1 MRRPDASMSLL
12 TDIQADAL
20 EPGYRQQSE
29 RRPSRGRLLIAVAL
43 VSALVTVAA
52 LQTTRGAGDTAAQ
65 RTELLDRVAAARA
78 RQDELTTL
86 SAELGAEVRELS
98 ERALGDPVE
107 RQRLADAEL
116 SAGSLPVSGPGIVV
130 TVDDAP
136 DATQAQGLVLDSDL
150 SRLVNG
156 LWEAGAEAVSI
167 NGRRMSALT
176 PIRAAGAAITV
187 DFVSLSPP
195 YRVEAI
201 GDARTLPARLNETS
215 AAAWWQFLTMNYGL
229 TMDIEASDE
238 DLQLEADP
246 GMTIRYAATA
256 GTDEEN

>member
-1 MRRPDASMSLL
+1 
-12 TDIQADAL
+12 
-20 EPGYRQQSE
+20 
-29 RRPSRGRLLIAVAL
+29 
-43 VSALVTVAA
+43 
-52 LQTTRGAGDTAAQ
+52 
-65 RTELLDRVAAARA
+65 
-78 RQDELTTL
+78 
-86 SAELGAEVRELS
+86 
-98 ERALGDPVE
+98 
-107 RQRLADAEL
+107 
-116 SAGSLPVSGPGIVV
+116 
-130 TVDDAP
+130 
-136 DATQAQGLVLDSDL
+136 
-150 SRLVNG
+150 
-156 LWEAGAEAVSI
+156 
-167 NGRRMSALT
+167 MSALT